1 MRLVFPNSHRI
12 NRGNYVVKELADACR
27 ANDITDLVVVH
38 EHRGI
43 PGTHCASLIPHSTF
57 YMLFPISRRLTSY

>member
-27 ANDITDLVVVH
+27 ANDVTDLVIVH
-38 EHRGI
+38 EHRG
-43 PGTHCASLIPHSTF
+43 PGFGESGSRQQISDNDACAVYVQCVL
-57 YMLFPISRRLTSY
+57 